1 MSFDA
6 TSVRKC
12 LKSFDFK
19 TIFREHLGWNNHKE
33 TLDIKIGDS
42 SISLTAFA
50 EKRGFVA
57 WMCPSIPERSIRL
70 KIDNQVT
77 KSSREHFVVFADQVN
92 GQQVWQWVR
101 REQGKPLAV
110 REQRFDISQSGEA
123 LIQRLEQIA
132 VSIEE
137 EEALTVVDVAG
148 RARAAFDVEKV
159 TKKFYEQFDKHR
171 QAFVKFIKGIDDV
184 ADRDWYASVMLNR
197 LMFVYFI
204 QRKGFLDG
212 DRQYLRKRLER
223 CKSENGKDK
232 FYSFYRLFLLHLF
245 HSGFGVP
252 RKDRSPKL
260 EKLLGNIPYLN
271 GGLFDVHELEKPERY
286 GKDIQIS
293 DEAFEKVFE
302 YFDQYEWHLDERP
315 LKNDKEINPDVL
327 GYIFE
332 KYINQKQMGAYY
344 TKEDITEYI
353 SKNTIIPFLFDQAK
367 AHCGIAFEN
376 STGRTIWDL
385 LRDDPGKYIYRAVLH
400 GTEKKLPTEI
410 ADGLDAIKPN
420 LIERRKPWNKPAPT
434 DYALPTEIWREVVA
448 RRLRCEEIKRK
459 LAAGEV
465 REINDFITL
474 NLDLR
479 QFAQDVI
486 QYCEGP
492 ELLRALWTAIQ
503 KITVLDPT
511 CGSGAFLFA
520 AANILEP
527 LYEACLDR
535 MEAFVADDDR
545 SRIKL
550 PDEVVR
556 ELIGLGES
564 QTLEFK
570 ATARWN
576 VKESK
581 GDKVM
586 EQVIIKT
593 VAALLNSDGGSLLI
607 GVQDNGSIFGI
618 EADLQLFS
626 TDKRNRDAYENWLM
640 TQLLGAYG
648 NQHAANLRISFVR
661 LEEKDVCLVTVSPA
675 SSAVYVKE
683 NNQDK
688 LYVRSGNSTRDLTTK
703 EAVAY
708 HEQRFK
714 NYTPPPKAVEPSNS
728 SSPKKYIDFRE
739 VIEKVSAHPK
749 RSYFIFKSI
758 ILNNLFGV
766 DIMEEAVEICKLR
779 LFLKLAAQVEPNA
792 TKDNL
797 GIEPLP
803 DIDFNIRAGNTLVGY
818 ATYDEVK
825 RAVTST
831 LDFGNAMK
839 KIADKAD
846 ELQLTFDKFR
856 QLQTDGDGLVPATH
870 KLGLQTRLKVLED
883 ELNQHLSGE
892 YGVKLSDKAGYAKWV
907 KSHQPFH
914 WFIQFYGIL
923 KGGGFDVIVGNP
935 PYVEYG
941 KVTKGYTVRCYKTLE
956 CGNLYG
962 FVLERNATLV
972 NKGGRS
978 GMIVPHS
985 AICTDRMETV
995 QQLFEKP
1002 PSEIWISTYCIRPA
1016 KLFVG
1021 VDQRLAICVTRHS
1034 ATALSMHSSRYH
1046 KWNEEFRPYLLP
1058 LVQYTDISAMQYTN
1072 SKAKIDGALEE
1083 HLWRKVIQFS
1093 CLGIYF
1099 TEIGGQT
1106 IYFHNAPRYWIR
1118 AMSFSPYFW
1127 NERDGEQRSSH
1138 VKTLNLKSKLDANV
1152 VVAMLNSSLFFWW
1165 FIVLSNC
1172 RDLVMREIAR
1182 FPLGLDKIGE
1192 SEKKHLAEL
1201 ATKLMID
1208 LKRHKE
1214 RKACDYKATG
1224 KVVYDEFY
1232 PKYSKSILD
1241 EIDTVLAKHYGFTEE
1256 ELDFI
1261 LNYDIKYRLGRGM
1274 EIDEE

>member
-1 MSFDA
+1 M
-6 TSVRKC
+6 
-12 LKSFDFK
+12 
-19 TIFREHLGWNNHKE
+19 
-33 TLDIKIGDS
+33 
-42 SISLTAFA
+42 
-50 EKRGFVA
+50 
-57 WMCPSIPERSIRL
+57 
-70 KIDNQVT
+70 
-77 KSSREHFVVFADQVN
+77 
-92 GQQVWQWVR
+92 
-101 REQGKPLAV
+101 
-110 REQRFDISQSGEA
+110 
-123 LIQRLEQIA
+123 
-132 VSIEE
+132 
-137 EEALTVVDVAG
+137 
-148 RARAAFDVEKV
+148 
-159 TKKFYEQFDKHR
+159 
-171 QAFVKFIKGIDDV
+171 
-184 ADRDWYASVMLNR
+184 
-197 LMFVYFI
+197 
-204 QRKGFLDG
+204 
-212 DRQYLRKRLER
+212 
-223 CKSENGKDK
+223 
-232 FYSFYRLFLLHLF
+232 
-245 HSGFGVP
+245 
-252 RKDRSPKL
+252 
-260 EKLLGNIPYLN
+260 GNIPYLN

-367 AHCGIAFEN
+367 ANCEIAFKN

-385 LRDDPGKYIYRAVLH
+385 LRDDPDKYIYPAVLH
-400 GTEKKLPTEI
+400 GTEKKLPPEI
-410 ADGLDAIKPN
+410 TAGLDALKPN

-479 QFAQDVI
+479 QFVQDVI

-492 ELLRALWTAIQ
+492 DLLRALWTAIQ

-535 MEAFVADDDR
+535 MEAFIADDDK
-545 SRIKL
+545 SRIKP

-576 VKESK
+576 IKESK
-581 GDKVM
+581 GDKVI

-618 EADLQLFS
+618 EVDLQLFS

-648 NQHAANLRISFVR
+648 KQHAANLRISFVR
-661 LEEKDVCLVTVSPA
+661 LEEKDVCRVTVSPA
-675 SSAVYVKE
+675 SSAVYA
-683 NNQDK
+683 QDK
-688 LYVRSGNSTRDLTTK
+688 LYVRSGNSIRELITS

-714 NYTPPPKAVEPSNS
+714 NFTPPPKAVEPSNS
-728 SSPKKYIDFRE
+728 SSPKKFTDFRE
-739 VIEKVSAHPK
+739 VIAKVSAHPK

-779 LFLKLAAQVEPNA
+779 LFLKLAAQVEPDA
-792 TKDNL
+792 ARDNL

-825 RAVTST
+825 RAITSG
-831 LDFGNAMK
+831 LDFDNAME
-839 KIADKAD
+839 KIAVKAAD
-846 ELQLTFDKFR
+846 LQQTFDKFR
-856 QLQTDGDGLVPATH
+856 QLQTEGDGSVPASH
-870 KLGLQTRLKVLED
+870 KLELQKRLKALED
-883 ELNQHLSGE
+883 ELNRHLAGE
-892 YGVKLSDKAGYAKWV
+892 YGVNFSDKAAYAKWV

-923 KGGGFDVIVGNP
+923 NSGGFDVIIGNP
-935 PYVEYG
+935 PYLEMREIGYG
-941 KVTKGYTVRCYKTLE
+941 LKNYACLDSGAIHAMCM
-956 CGNLYG
+956 
-962 FVLERNATLV
+962 ERSERLLHKN
-972 NKGGRS
+972 GCMS
-978 GMIVPHS
+978 MIVPLS
-985 AICTDRMETV
+985 LPSTQRMQVV
-995 QQLFEKP
+995 QELLESGRNAWFANYA
-1002 PSEIWISTYCIRPA
+1002 WRPA
-1016 KLFVG
+1016 KLFDTVNRALTIFVVSPSYDGHTFSTNYQKWTSDDRDGLMDRLNYVEVLRKRPACWIPKVG
-1021 VDQRLAICVTRHS
+1021 DSLEQHILNKCLAVK
-1034 ATALSMHSSRYH
+1034 TAVKHFTSKSEHRVYYRTDGGLYWKVFTNFPPAFNLNGKKGHSSRETWFTLLKKEH
-1046 KWNEEFRPYLLP
+1046 VRPAIAALSSDVFWWWYTVTSNVRHLNPFDVQNFPLP
-1058 LVQYTDISAMQYTN
+1058 ETALADPAMQALGGRYLKDLEKN
-1072 SKAKIDGALEE
+1072 STMLIREQKQTGTTETQSFKI
-1083 HLWRKVIQFS
+1083 Q
-1093 CLGIYF
+1093 
-1099 TEIGGQT
+1099 
-1106 IYFHNAPRYWIR
+1106 
-1118 AMSFSPYFW
+1118 
-1127 NERDGEQRSSH
+1127 
-1138 VKTLNLKSKLDANV
+1138 KSK
-1152 VVAMLNSSLFFWW
+1152 
-1165 FIVLSNC
+1165 
-1172 RDLVMREIAR
+1172 
-1182 FPLGLDKIGE
+1182 P
-1192 SEKKHLAEL
+1192 
-1201 ATKLMID
+1201 
-1208 LKRHKE
+1208 
-1214 RKACDYKATG
+1214 
-1224 KVVYDEFY
+1224 
-1232 PKYSKSILD
+1232 ILD
-1241 EIDTVLAKHYGFTEE
+1241 EIDTVLAGHYGFTAE

-1261 LNYDIKYRLGRGM
+1261 LNYDIKYRLGRST
-1274 EIDEE
+1274 ETDDE